1 MAEIKCTWCGS
12 TYTAYNENRR
22 HCTRSSCRDSEI
34 EINLEYLAQLFGM
47 ILRHGIEADVEIRLP
62 GNDTLGKQA
71 KIISSGDIHEKIS
84 SQEMINKGFEGQID
98 DLKEYFRSL
107 LWKKIKGNFE
117 IKTKKGG
124 VIDTRCPHEMFTSI
138 ERPMILGRNKIILTK
153 EKEVRNVNNQ
163 GCSGSST

>member
-1 MAEIKCTWCGS
+1 MAEIKCNWCGS

-22 HCTRSSCRDSEI
+22 HCTRSSCRDKEI

-47 ILRHGIEADVEIRLP
+47 ILRHGIEATVEIRLP

-71 KIISSGDIHEKIS
+71 KIISSGDIGEKIS
-84 SQEMINKGFEGQID
+84 SQATINKGFEHQIEG
-98 DLKEYFRSL
+98 LKEYFRSL

-138 ERPMILGRNKIILTK
+138 ERPIILGRNKIILTND
-153 EKEVRNVNNQ
+153 KEVRNVNHK